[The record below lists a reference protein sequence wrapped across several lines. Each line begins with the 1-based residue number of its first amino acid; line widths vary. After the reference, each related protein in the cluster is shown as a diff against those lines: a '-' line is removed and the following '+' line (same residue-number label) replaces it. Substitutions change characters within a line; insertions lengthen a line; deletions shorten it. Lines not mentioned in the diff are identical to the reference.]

1 MLKNFGVGPQLIL
14 AFIFVSVVSISI
26 QLAITSRS
34 VSRSSTES
42 ALELLDEIGA
52 NYSGE
57 LNSFFERGF
66 QVAADGKAVLYA
78 ARQYALESQTSPN
91 RDMVISSFKAL
102 AAENPWQIGL
112 WSAWEANAFDG
123 LDAQFVNKP
132 GHDQSGRLVFAVN
145 PNSQGQI
152 ELSPLVG
159 YNSDIEGA
167 YYQLARKTGRPVILE
182 PYEYEITGR
191 KMLLTTMTIPY
202 AEKGQV
208 IGSAGVD
215 ISLEQITKM
224 ISSIKPMDE
233 GQAILISPGGMIV
246 AHSDPALVG
255 RAFADTPRGRLVG
268 ADVDQIQSG
277 GGHIVKV
284 IKDGWISGQEDAA
297 ASIYAF
303 SPGQS
308 GGNWAFI
315 SLVPMSRVLVTS
327 KTLVNDGLLVGAGV
341 LALSIIIGLLAV
353 KLIVGGLT
361 RRIMNVVMDLDD
373 ISNGI
378 NSESRE
384 ISDSSHNISAGAENQ
399 AASLEETA
407 AALEE
412 ISSMTKKTLENSQNA
427 DNGAKE
433 TKSLVEGGVE
443 DMRSMNMAMAEIE
456 DSASKINNII
466 KAIEEIAFQ
475 TNLLALNASVEAAR
489 AGEAGA
495 GFAVVADEVRNL
507 AIRSA
512 ESVNNTKSLIDL
524 TISRVKNGSKVAE
537 RLDASFSKIES
548 SSKNIEE
555 LVAEIFEAAS
565 SQDVGIDQVNQ
576 AVVVLNNITN
586 ENVNAVSALANAAT
600 QLSGETDKM
609 AQVVELLLAT
619 VGGKR

>member
-1 MLKNFGVGPQLIL
+1 MLKKFGVGPQLVL
-14 AFIFVSVVSISI
+14 AFIFVSAISISI

-34 VSRSSTES
+34 VSKSSTES

-57 LNSFFERGF
+57 LDSFLERGF
-66 QVAADGKAVLYA
+66 QVAADGKAVLSAAKEYA
-78 ARQYALESQTSPN
+78 QENKTVPN
-91 RDMVISSFKAL
+91 REMVIASFKAL
-102 AAENPWQIGL
+102 TAENPWVVGL
-112 WSAWEANAFDG
+112 WSAWESNAFDG
-123 LDAQFVNKP
+123 LDAEFVNKP
-132 GHDQSGRLVFAVN
+132 GHDQTGRLVFAVN
-145 PNSQGQI
+145 PDKGKI

-159 YNSDIEGA
+159 YNSADDGA

-182 PYEYEITGR
+182 PYEYEITGQ
-191 KMLLTTMTIPY
+191 KMLLTTITIPFV
-202 AEKGQV
+202 EKGQV
-208 IGSAGVD
+208 VGSSGVD
-215 ISLEQITKM
+215 ISLAEITRM
-224 ISSIKPMDE
+224 MAATKPME
-233 GQAILISPGGMIV
+233 VGQVILISPGGMIV
-246 AHSDPALVG
+246 GHSDTSLVG
-255 RAFADTPRGRLVG
+255 RVFADTPRGKLVG
-268 ADVDQIQSG
+268 PDVAQVQSK
-277 GGHIVKV
+277 GGHVVKV
-284 IKDGWISGQEDAA
+284 IPGGWISGEEDAA
-297 ASIYAF
+297 ASIYTF
-303 SPGQS
+303 SPGET

-315 SLVPMSRVLVTS
+315 SLVPMSRVLQNS
-327 KTLVNDGLLVGAGV
+327 KALINSGLTVGAGV
-341 LALSIIIGLLAV
+341 LVLAIIIGLLAV

-361 RRIMNVVMDLDD
+361 RRIMTVVMDLDD

-378 NSESRE
+378 NSGSRE

-427 DNGAKE
+427 DQGAKE
-433 TKSLVEGGVE
+433 TKALVESGVD
-443 DMRSMNMAMAEIE
+443 DMRAMNLAMAEIE

-466 KAIEEIAFQ
+466 KVIEEIAFQ

-537 RLDASFSKIES
+537 RLDGSFSKIEN
-548 SSKNIEE
+548 SSKSIEAQ
-555 LVAEIFEAAS
+555 VAEIFEAAS
-565 SQDVGIDQVNQ
+565 SQDIGIDQVNQ
-576 AVVVLNNITN
+576 AVGVLNNITN
-586 ENVNAVSALANAAT
+586 ENVNAVSSLANAAT